1 MEITYNFSLTL
12 QSVALLKSLDYE
24 GRRNREDQL
33 WEIRANIQTVRWV
46 WKSSFAGWASG
57 SGGSFWICGK
67 PGSGKSTLMEHIAR
81 SDRLQDYLRRGI
93 SEKWTIIRHFFFGF
107 GVSKD
112 IRNNFEGFLRSLLYQ
127 LIGESS
133 EVDKNLDLPGTER
146 EQQWSMR
153 ALQERLT
160 IVLNQRRNPICILV
174 DGLDEYQ
181 GSKWDLADFL
191 REIASSRVKLCV
203 ASRPDRV
210 LNVAFEHLPTIK
222 MQECN
227 TPGID
232 KMVTLSIQR
241 DVAESGFYNDNE
253 LVQLA
258 EEISNKAQG
267 VFLWARFAVKEL
279 RDGWSKGLDL
289 AELQMRLEEVPE
301 ELEDI
306 YARIFRQLEP
316 KQKQEAARLLQ
327 LVCYAK
333 RTLTLDELCVALAHA
348 AAGQS
353 PVAKKMTALAIQ
365 KFEKRILAAT
375 GGVLEV
381 FRGRE
386 SYDGSVSDARQISN
400 DRESHE
406 RQESHDSESHESQKS
421 DDWASDASRES
432 DKLYV
437 NVIHRTVRTYL
448 DSNGWS
454 QLLSAAHEGMLHAEV
469 LWLRVCTELFPP
481 SFKEIPPFQKL
492 ESWYRHELML
502 GRVRAAL
509 DPANPLSPDGQLLST
524 KQLEFDQRSDRG
536 DELSP
541 LLEYAAMYM
550 LHHAV
555 EVEQGLSLASYSI
568 LQPGMS
574 NSFMCY
580 HRFYWPK
587 HDAICTCFEGC
598 PDPLHP
604 LHLAIAHGL
613 DGYVKEFLSSIC
625 KNIEPGSH
633 EWDDLFYLDVDDT
646 SGVFMSLRASGSF
659 RMSLLEYAIRHAG
672 KDDCNHTS
680 QNRIV
685 SLLLDQYSPA
695 HDAEIIYALKESSAE
710 VVKLLLRHWPNGKMV
725 FKSNTL
731 RSDYE
736 LEEAVWRSGLSVF
749 CPESLDI
756 GPMWYIARR
765 RHFYFREDN
774 AKLIDIFLRRG
785 EDINDQCGPFGTA
798 LHGAVLHLSHSFIS
812 SDLDMWKLLIAKGA
826 NINASGPLGT
836 PLEFVWRL
844 FHTVDPNINI
854 LDPAMWTNA
863 IQWLIGNE
871 AVNNRCDPN
880 GSVPSREQMLSFGNS
895 GVDGVL
901 ESQRLYRGDPLT
913 EETGEDSTDAEVG
926 RESDSSDE

>member
-1 MEITYNFSLTL
+1 
-12 QSVALLKSLDYE
+12 
-24 GRRNREDQL
+24 
-33 WEIRANIQTVRWV
+33 
-46 WKSSFAGWASG
+46 
-57 SGGSFWICGK
+57 
-67 PGSGKSTLMEHIAR
+67 MEHIAR
-81 SDRLQDYLRRGI
+81 SDILQTYLRRGI

-127 LIGESS
+127 LICESS

-258 EEISNKAQG
+258 AEISNKAQG
-267 VFLWARFAVKEL
+267 VFLWARFAVKEI

-289 AELQMRLEEVPE
+289 AELQMRLEKVPE

-316 KQKQEAARLLQ
+316 KQKQEAACLLQ

-333 RTLTLDELCVALAHA
+333 RTLTLDELYVALAHA

-365 KFEKRILAAT
+365 KFEKRILAVT

-386 SYDGSVSDARQISN
+386 SYDS
-400 DRESHE
+400 
-406 RQESHDSESHESQKS
+406 QESDDSESYFSQESNYAKSNKSQKSVRELDESQESDDSASEGSQETDDLTSHESQ
-421 DDWASDASRES
+421 ET
-432 DKLYV
+432 DKLHV

-448 DSNGWS
+448 DSNGSS

-509 DPANPLSPDGQLLST
+509 DPANPLSPDGQLLCT

-555 EVEQGLSLASYSI
+555 EVEQGLGLASYSI

-580 HRFYWPK
+580 HRFYRSK
-587 HDAICTCFEGC
+587 HDAECTCFEGC

-613 DGYVKEFLSSIC
+613 DGYVKEFLSSRC
-625 KNIEPGSH
+625 KNIEPGSR
-633 EWDDLFYLDVDDT
+633 EWDDLFYLDVDVT
-646 SGVFMSLRASGSF
+646 SRAFMSLRASGSF
-659 RMSLLEYAIRHAG
+659 RMSVLEYAIRHAS
-672 KDDCNHTS
+672 KLDCNHTS
-680 QNRIV
+680 QTRII

-695 HDAEIIYALKESSAE
+695 HDAEMIYALQDSSAE

-725 FKSNTL
+725 LKSNTL
-731 RSDYE
+731 RSDDS
-736 LEEAVWRSGLSVF
+736 LEEEVSQSSLSEF

-756 GPMWYIARR
+756 GPMWYIVRR
-765 RHFYFREDN
+765 RDFYFREDD

-798 LHGAVLHLSHSFIS
+798 LHGAVLHLSDIGVQ
-812 SDLDMWKLLIAKGA
+812 LDMWKLLVAKGA

-836 PLEFVWRL
+836 PLEFAWRL
-844 FHTVDPNINI
+844 AHTVEPQAYTN
-854 LDPAMWTNA
+854 LVMWTSA
-863 IQWLIGNE
+863 IQWLIENGG
-871 AVNNRCDPN
+871 VNNRCDPN
-880 GSVPSREQMLSFGNS
+880 GSVPSRERMLAFDSS
-895 GVDGVL
+895 GTRGIF
-901 ESQRLYRGDPLT
+901 ESQRLYRGDPPGD
-913 EETGEDSTDAEVG
+913 ETVGDSTDADVVTVVANRRVTALAICEEETF
-926 RESDSSDE
+926 RKTK